1 MTKYMNDKS
10 LTVAVPRY
18 SDVSDGKT
26 MEINGP
32 LRYLNVTHGT
42 TRVNVQKLEVLP

>member
-1 MTKYMNDKS
+1 MPTCMNDKS

-32 LRYLNVTHGT
+32 LSYLNGMRCT
-42 TRVNVQKLEVLP
+42 TRVNVQKLKALP